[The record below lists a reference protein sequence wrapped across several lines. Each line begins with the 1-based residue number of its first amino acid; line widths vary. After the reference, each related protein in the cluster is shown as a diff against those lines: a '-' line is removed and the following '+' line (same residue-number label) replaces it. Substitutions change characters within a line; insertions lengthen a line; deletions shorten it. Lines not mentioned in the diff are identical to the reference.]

1 MTIRTALLALLS
13 LPAQAVES
21 DAPLGPLQGVW
32 LTETGPTG
40 DVRIRLEIDGDL
52 FEETVETSPR
62 SSFTFRGTIRVEGD
76 GDGDGDGGRLD
87 WSDVKGPGDQ
97 RCDDAPAL
105 YRLDGETLTIC
116 SAGPGGDRP
125 EGFEAGRGRYP
136 SLRTYRR
143 EAPEPI
149 EGLNGD
155 LDLMQGTWNG
165 AVGPGG
171 AIAATLA
178 VRGRD
183 ARFTLVGPDGQQI
196 LGASGRIKLD
206 ESAMPKAM
214 DWTPEEPGAD
224 PLLSIYEFEGPRLR
238 LGLGIGRGAAP
249 RPEAFTDDF
258 RTLTLTRAEGGEDVE
273 ASGEGDPD
281 GDRR

>member
-1 MTIRTALLALLS
+1 MRTALLALLI
-13 LPAQAVES
+13 LPAQLD
-21 DAPLGPLQGVW
+21 DADDPLGPLQGTW

-40 DVRIRLEIDGDL
+40 DVRIRLEVDGER

-62 SSFTFRGTIRVEGD
+62 STFTFRGTVRVDGEGD
-76 GDGDGDGGRLD
+76 EGRLD
-87 WSDVKGPGDQ
+87 WIDVRGPGDE
-97 RCDDAPAL
+97 RRDDAPAL
-105 YRLDGETLTIC
+105 FRLDGETLTIC
-116 SAGPGGDRP
+116 SAAPGGDRP

-143 EAPEPI
+143 EDPDPL
-149 EGLNGD
+149 EGIDGD
-155 LDLMQGTWNG
+155 LALLQGTWNG
-165 AVGPGG
+165 GVGPGG

-178 VRGRD
+178 VQGRD

-196 LGASGRIKLD
+196 LGASGRIAVD
-206 ESAMPKAM
+206 ESATPKAM

-258 RTLTLTRAEGGEDVE
+258 RTLTLTRDEREDEAEESGDDEPEGG
-273 ASGEGDPD
+273 
-281 GDRR
+281 RR